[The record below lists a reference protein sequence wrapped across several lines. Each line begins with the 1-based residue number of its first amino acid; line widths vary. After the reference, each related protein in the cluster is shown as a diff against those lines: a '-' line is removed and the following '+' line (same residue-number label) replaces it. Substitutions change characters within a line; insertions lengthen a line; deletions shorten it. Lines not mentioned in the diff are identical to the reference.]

1 MTITVDQLEAAHWLV
16 VGTTGSGKTYLA
28 RGLLEQLRRAD
39 RRVGAVDKL
48 GKLWGLTLSANGTG
62 PGLEFVIF
70 GGKRAQVPM
79 RPDQGA
85 VIGRLFVEQNI
96 PAIFDLSQWK
106 APDSERWVADFSE
119 AVFAANTTALHLVFD
134 EAQSWVPQNGGG
146 PAYDAVR
153 LLAEQGRGNG
163 INLLLTAPRMAGLD
177 ANVRGAIAA
186 MVAMRQTLDIDI
198 KRTAETIGAHLTID
212 DRAFR
217 TELPTL
223 PTGTG
228 YVWSPTGA
236 RIERVAFTPNTTFD
250 SSRTPRHGDT
260 PPAPIAISSSLVD
273 ELRAALMPPVE
284 TEKPESQ
291 KSGFPHAD
299 THAALEARISE
310 LEAIV
315 ADQRAELEHL
325 RGVDAECEAYSAGLT
340 ALDQLVRSIQSGE
353 FRANLHSG
361 DADFKKHLSRVSDAA
376 AGSQGKGS
384 SPPIAGMPERGD
396 ADVPHEAP
404 AATSASAG
412 PAADVGAF
420 AAAAKT
426 RGGATIRIGAPAAGD
441 VDLPPRRIRILEA
454 IAAADGVMKTSTPSR
469 RVVAWLAETMPSSST
484 FEKDL
489 GALRTLGLIDYPAA
503 GLVTLTRP
511 GRDRLGRRPVA
522 PATRD
527 ALLALIARKLPPRR
541 ADIIR
546 ALWPIRDDVTRKDL
560 ARYLNIS
567 PSSSTFEKDLG
578 ALRTL
583 GLIDYPAQG
592 MVQLAAVFRA

>member
-28 RGLLEQLRRAD
+28 RGLLEQMRRAD

-48 GKLWGLTLSANGTG
+48 GKLWGLTLSADGTG

-119 AVFAANTTALHLVFD
+119 AVFAANETALHLVFD

-146 PAYDAVR
+146 PAYDAIR

-212 DRAFR
+212 DKAFR
-217 TELPTL
+217 AELPTL

-236 RIERVAFTPNTTFD
+236 GIERVAFAPNTTFD

-273 ELRAALMPPVE
+273 ELRAALTPSVNP
-284 TEKPESQ
+284 EKPEIQ
-291 KSGFPHAD
+291 NSGFPHAD
-299 THAALEARISE
+299 THAALQNRIAG
-310 LEAIV
+310 LEEII
-315 ADQRAELEHL
+315 ADQAAELEHL
-325 RGVDAECEAYSAGLT
+325 RGADAECEAYSAGLT
-340 ALDQLVRSIQSGE
+340 AIDVLVRSIQSGE
-353 FRANLHSG
+353 FRANLHLG
-361 DADFKKHLSRVSDAA
+361 DANL
-376 AGSQGKGS
+376 
-384 SPPIAGMPERGD
+384 
-396 ADVPHEAP
+396 HEAALPEVTAVLPP
-404 AATSASAG
+404 AP
-412 PAADVGAF
+412 PAADVAAF
-420 AAAAKT
+420 ASAAKT
-426 RGGATIRIGAPAAGD
+426 RRGATIRIGSAAGD
-441 VDLPPRRIRILEA
+441 HSLPPRRVRILSA
-454 IAAADGVMKTSTPSR
+454 IVAATNLLNTSTPAR
-469 RVVAWLAETMPSSST
+469 PVVAWLAETVPSSST

-489 GALRTLGLIDYPAA
+489 SAMRTLGLIDYPGSGRVALTKAGIAAA
-503 GLVTLTRP
+503 GP
-511 GRDRLGRRPVA
+511 A
-522 PATRD
+522 PAAPVSRGG
-527 ALLALIARKLPPRR
+527 LLSLIARKLPPRR

-546 ALWPIRDDVTRKDL
+546 CIWTRREAVSRAHL
-560 ARYLNIS
+560 ADELRIS
-567 PSSSTFEKDLG
+567 PSSSTFEKDLS
-578 ALRTL
+578 AMRTL

-592 MVQLAAVFRA
+592 FVQLAKVLSA

>member
-48 GKLWGLTLSANGTG
+48 GKLWGLTLSADGTG

-119 AVFAANTTALHLVFD
+119 SVFAANETALHLVFD
-134 EAQSWVPQNGGG
+134 EAQSWVPQSGGG
-146 PAYDAVR
+146 PAYDAIR

-212 DRAFR
+212 DKAFR
-217 TELPTL
+217 AELPTL

-236 RIERVAFTPNTTFD
+236 RIERVAFAPNTTFD

-260 PPAPIAISSSLVD
+260 PPAPVAISSSLVD
-273 ELRAALMPPVE
+273 ELRAALVVPVNA
-284 TEKPESQ
+284 EKPESQ
-291 KSGFPHAD
+291 NPGFPHAD
-299 THAALEARISE
+299 SHAALAGRIAE

-315 ADQRAELEHL
+315 ADHVAELEHL

-340 ALDQLVRSIQSGE
+340 AIDALVRSIQSGE

-361 DADFKKHLSRVSDAA
+361 DA
-376 AGSQGKGS
+376 S
-384 SPPIAGMPERGD
+384 S
-396 ADVPHEAP
+396 HEAS
-404 AATSASAG
+404 AALAVVTASPLPTAV
-412 PAADVGAF
+412 DVAAF
-420 AAAAKT
+420 ASAAKT
-426 RGGATIRIGAPAAGD
+426 RRGATIRIAPVASDLG
-441 VDLPPRRIRILEA
+441 LPPRRVRILGA
-454 IAAADGVMKTSTPSR
+454 IVAATNLLKTSTPAR
-469 RVVAWLAETMPSSST
+469 PVVAWLAETVPSSST

-489 GALRTLGLIDYPAA
+489 SAMRSAGLIDYPGS
-503 GLVTLTRP
+503 GLVALTKAGIDAVGP
-511 GRDRLGRRPVA
+511 TPAA

-527 ALLALIARKLPPRR
+527 GLLSLIARKLPPRR

-546 ALWPIRDDVTRKDL
+546 CIWTRREAISRAHL
-560 ARYLNIS
+560 ADELGIS
-567 PSSSTFEKDLG
+567 PSSSTFEKDLS
-578 ALRTL
+578 AMRTL

-592 MVQLAAVFRA
+592 FVQLAKVLSA

>member
-1 MTITVDQLEAAHWLV
+1 MTITVDQLEAAHWLI

-39 RRVGAVDKL
+39 RRVGAIDKL
-48 GKLWGLTLSANGTG
+48 GKLWGLTLSADGSG

-119 AVFAANTTALHLVFD
+119 AVFAANETALHLVFD

-146 PAYDAVR
+146 PAYDAIR

-212 DRAFR
+212 DKAFR
-217 TELPTL
+217 AELPIL

-236 RIERVAFTPNTTFD
+236 RIERVAFAPNTTFD

-260 PPAPIAISSSLVD
+260 PPAPVAISSSLVD
-273 ELRAALMPPVE
+273 ELRAALVVPV
-284 TEKPESQ
+284 PEIDRI
-291 KSGFPHAD
+291 PAD
-299 THAALEARISE
+299 PLDAYDKGSVIGAALVERDTRIAE

-315 ADQRAELEHL
+315 ADQAAELEHL

-340 ALDQLVRSIQSGE
+340 AIDALVRSIQSGE

-361 DADFKKHLSRVSDAA
+361 NADLNEVPTAKAVAA
-376 AGSQGKGS
+376 A
-384 SPPIAGMPERGD
+384 SPLPSTI
-396 ADVPHEAP
+396 DVA
-404 AATSASAG
+404 
-412 PAADVGAF
+412 AF
-420 AAAAKT
+420 ASAAKT
-426 RGGATIRIGAPAAGD
+426 RRGATIRVAPATSD
-441 VDLPPRRIRILEA
+441 VALPPRRMRILGA
-454 IAAADGVMKTSTPSR
+454 IVAASALLKTPTPAR
-469 RVVAWLAETMPSSST
+469 PVIAWLAETKPNSST

-489 GALRTLGLIDYPAA
+489 SAMRSAGLIDYPGG
-503 GLVTLTRP
+503 GLVALTRA
-511 GRDRLGRRPVA
+511 GIDALGPT
-522 PATRD
+522 PATPTSRGD
-527 ALLALIARKLPPRR
+527 LLSLIARKLPPRR
-541 ADIIR
+541 ADVIR
-546 ALWPIRDDVTRKDL
+546 QIWTRRDALSRADL
-560 ARYLNIS
+560 AEKLEIS
-567 PSSSTFEKDLG
+567 PNSSTFEKDLS
-578 ALRTL
+578 AMRTL

-592 MVQLAAVFRA
+592 MVQLAKVLRT